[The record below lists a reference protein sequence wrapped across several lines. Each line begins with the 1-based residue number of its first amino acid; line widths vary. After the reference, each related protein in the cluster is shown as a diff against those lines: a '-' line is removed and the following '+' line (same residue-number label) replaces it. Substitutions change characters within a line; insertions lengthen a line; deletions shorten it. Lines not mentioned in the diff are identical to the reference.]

1 MERITKINI
10 RMFIPTDNNHFNF
23 KSFYFSEEIRKIAY
37 TNIKLTHT
45 LKHLNFQN
53 QVQIIINHPNANI
66 HYIK

>member
-10 RMFIPTDNNHFNF
+10 RIFISTDNNHFNF

-45 LKHLNFQN
+45 YKAFELP
-53 QVQIIINHPNANI
+53 I
-66 HYIK
+66 

>member
-10 RMFIPTDNNHFNF
+10 RMFISTDNNHFNF

-45 LKHLNFQN
+45 FKAFEFSKSSS
-53 QVQIIINHPNANI
+53 NHYKSPKCK
-66 HYIK
+66 YSLY